1 MNAATKRAILR
12 WVHLVLTIPVLGY
25 IYSPPELVKDYAD
38 GVRFIF
44 VPVMIL
50 SGFWMY
56 AGVVFAI
63 IAVALWV
70 GSFYLS
76 GFGTALLSQ
85 IALLIAWKIWS
96 VVKARRAKQAGLA

>member
-1 MNAATKRAILR
+1 MSAATRRAILR
-12 WVHLVLTIPVLGY
+12 WVHLILSIPVLGY
-25 IYSPPELVKDYAD
+25 IYMPPEEVKDSAEF
-38 GVRFIF
+38 VRFII

-56 AGVVFAI
+56 AGVVFAV

-70 GSFYLS
+70 GSIYLS

-85 IALLIAWKIWS
+85 IVLLIAWKIWS
-96 VVKARRAKQAGLA
+96 VAKARRAK